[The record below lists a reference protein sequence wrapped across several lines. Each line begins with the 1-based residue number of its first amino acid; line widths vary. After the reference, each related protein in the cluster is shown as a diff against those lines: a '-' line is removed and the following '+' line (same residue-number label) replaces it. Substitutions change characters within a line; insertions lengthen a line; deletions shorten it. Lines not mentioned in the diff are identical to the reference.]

1 MPPVI
6 KSAPSKGRGGLL
18 QITLLL
24 AVVLAVLFWRSFL
37 PGYVHFSND
46 GPLAMQ
52 VADFLQ
58 LPAAFSGAWDDLNWI
73 GANSS
78 TYPFSITALIRL
90 VLGPV
95 GFAKF
100 LAPIATLILGLC
112 AWTFLKR
119 LKLSSLGCALGAFA
133 ASLNSGFLGTACWGV
148 AGQLIGFGM
157 DYLALAMVVSN
168 SAATPRWLRW
178 LRLILAGL
186 AVGMGVMEGADNG
199 AIFSV
204 FVAAYVIYRTLIE
217 EIVPLT
223 RIERGVI
230 LFFANGIFLF
240 VLFFAPDIGIVGIL
254 IKLCLGLITAGVDWA
269 LFSCYMFVK
278 KCGLSVVY
286 VAVIAAFAGIMATQN
301 IVGLVGTAIQGVA
314 GTKQDA
320 ETKAANWDF
329 ATQWSIPK
337 IETLGLF
344 VPGLFGYRMDTPKD
358 MPEYL
363 KDSYKG
369 GNYWGATGRDLA
381 WDRYFDGGQQG
392 PPPDSRQ
399 RVIRSSSGAGLY
411 SGVLVVLVALW
422 AFAQSFRKNDSV
434 FSPMQR
440 RLIWFWLVVMVV
452 TLLLSYGRFA
462 PFYQFLYMLPYASVV
477 RNPCKF
483 SAVFLW
489 ALIIVFSYGVHGLS
503 RRYMETTTGG
513 TLSPFD
519 MFKSWWAKARGFDR
533 KWIIGCLAAIVA
545 SFIGWAIYANYESQL
560 VAYLQVVLFPE
571 DYAQQIA
578 AFSVR
583 QVFWFVL
590 FLVLSTGALAFVFSG
605 AFSGRRSKLGGL
617 LLGFI
622 LIADLGR
629 MDLPYIV
636 HWNYEQKYQNN
647 PIIDR
652 LKVKPYEQRAI
663 MSPFPGPPEM
673 GLFADVYRIEWSQQ
687 LFTYNNILSLDI
699 IQMPRRSEEYMA
711 YEIALSP
718 RSPSLADLYLISRR
732 WELTSSRYILG
743 PTITRLQLADAAGKP
758 VLRDFGTLDFLNND
772 LDGGRGRFRVVTPFE
787 IVPKPGITQVTQYE
801 QLTAVEEPKG
811 RYALYEFTGAL
822 PHAALYS
829 HWQVSTNDD
838 ATLKTLSSPEFLPH
852 QTVLV
857 SLPLPVAPALDATN
871 QNPGEVKFKSYKPAD
886 IVFEARA
893 ENNAVLMLNDKFDP
907 IWRVTVDGKPTELLR
922 CNYIMRGVFLT
933 PGTHT
938 VEFFFRPSLKS
949 GYVTLAAMALGIL
962 LSGLM
967 IYSER
972 RVASNEQ
979 SQRDATSKPF
989 ASGKSARGN
998 FKSK

>member
-6 KSAPSKGRGGLL
+6 KSVPSKGRGGLL

-24 AVVLAVLFWRSFL
+24 AAVLAVLFCKSFL

-52 VADFLQ
+52 VAEFVH
-58 LPAAFSGAWDDLNWI
+58 LPEGFAGTWDDLNWL
-73 GANSS
+73 GANGG
-78 TYPFSITALIRL
+78 TFAFSITPLIKL
-90 VLGPV
+90 ILGPV

-100 LAPIATLILGLC
+100 LAPIAILILGLC

-119 LKLSSLGCALGAFA
+119 LKLSPLACALGAFA
-133 ASLNSGFLGTACWGV
+133 AALNSAFLGTACWGV

-168 SAATPRWLRW
+168 SASTPRWLRW
-178 LRLILAGL
+178 LRLVLAGF

-204 FVAAYVIYRTLIE
+204 FVAAFVFYKSLFEEGTVVKNVARGIGRVVVIA
-217 EIVPLT
+217 V
-223 RIERGVI
+223 
-230 LFFANGIFLF
+230 FA
-240 VLFFAPDIGIVGIL
+240 
-254 IKLCLGLITAGVDWA
+254 GLIAMQ
-269 LFSCYMFVK
+269 S
-278 KCGLSVVY
+278 
-286 VAVIAAFAGIMATQN
+286 

-314 GTKQDA
+314 GTEQTAAAKAKQ
-320 ETKAANWDF
+320 WDF

-358 MPEYL
+358 MPEFL

-369 GNYWGATGRDLA
+369 GNYWGAVGRDLA

-392 PPPDSRQ
+392 PPPDTRQ

-411 SGVLVVLVALW
+411 SGVLVILVALW
-422 AFAQSFRKNDSV
+422 AMAQSFRKSDSV
-434 FSPMQR
+434 FSPIQR
-440 RLIWFWLVVMVV
+440 RLIWFWLAVMVV

-462 PFYQFLYMLPYASVV
+462 PFYQFLYLLPYASVF

-503 RRYMETTTGG
+503 RRYMETTTGS

-519 MFKSWWAKARGFDR
+519 MLKSWWAKARGFDR

-583 QVFWFVL
+583 QVFWFIL
-590 FLVLSTGALAFVFSG
+590 FLVLGTGALAFVFSG

-617 LLGFI
+617 LLGFV

-636 HWNYEQKYQNN
+636 HWNYEQKYQSN

-652 LKVKPYEQRAI
+652 LKVKPYEQRVI

-699 IQMPRRSEEYMA
+699 IQMPRRSEEYIA
-711 YEIALSP
+711 YESALSP
-718 RSPSLADLYLISRR
+718 RSNSEMYLISRR
-732 WELTSSRYILG
+732 WELTSSRYVLG
-743 PTITRLQLADAAGKP
+743 PTITRWQTGADAQGKP
-758 VLRDFGTLDFLNND
+758 VFSDFGTLDFLNNG
-772 LDGGRGRFRVVTPFE
+772 LDRGRGRFRVVTPFE
-787 IVPKPGITQVTQYE
+787 IVPKPGIAQVTQYE
-801 QLTAVEEPKG
+801 QLTAVEEPNGK
-811 RYALYEFTGAL
+811 YALYEFTGAL

-857 SLPLPVAPALDATN
+857 SFPLPVAPALDATN

-893 ENNAVLMLNDKFDP
+893 EANAVLMLNDKFDP
-907 IWRVTVDGKPTELLR
+907 MWRVTVDGKPAELLR

-938 VEFFFRPSLKS
+938 VEFFFRPPLKP